1 MKRRLNIDW
10 KQYLGQELDANK
22 KWIKFKKK
30 FQEAIEECVPKRQAG
45 MSRTRTSRNMN
56 LPMNRRLWS
65 KVKKKQRLWER
76 LNKAKSNGTSVKT
89 CREIEVDYRRLNNQV
104 RNETRNAVKVK
115 EKEVARHVKD
125 NPKIFW
131 KYVASKTRLKPNI
144 SELYKN
150 NEKRIMTEGNKDKAC
165 VLSDQF
171 SRVFIEEPEGDTPTA
186 APRNG
191 RDIDSIN
198 ITKEKINKR
207 RKSTKPTGLWDS

>member
-1 MKRRLNIDW
+1 
-10 KQYLGQELDANK
+10 
-22 KWIKFKKK
+22 
-30 FQEAIEECVPKRQAG
+30 
-45 MSRTRTSRNMN
+45 MSRTRTSRKMN
-56 LPMNRRLWS
+56 LPKNRRLWS

-76 LNKAKSNGTSVKT
+76 LKKAKSNGTSVKT

-150 NEKRIMTEGNKDKAC
+150 NEKTIMTEGNKDKAC

-171 SRVFIEEPEGDTPTA
+171 SRVFIEEPEGDTATA

-198 ITKEKINKR
+198 ITKEKINKVLQRLKINKSPAVKNGSEVFLYADDTKIFRKIGNAEDLQSYKKTWTSLGDGR
-207 RKSTKPTGLWDS
+207 RNGC